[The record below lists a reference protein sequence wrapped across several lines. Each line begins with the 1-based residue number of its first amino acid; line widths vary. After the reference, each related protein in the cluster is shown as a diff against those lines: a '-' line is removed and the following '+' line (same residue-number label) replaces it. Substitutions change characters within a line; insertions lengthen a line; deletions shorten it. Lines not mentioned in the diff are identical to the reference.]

1 MFTMAL
7 KGVANRLS
15 AKIDRGNLMNR
26 NLAKSGSRHRVLV
39 LAEENENGDFLSFLL
54 NAGGFGVT
62 VSRSSDETMRSLLRG
77 QPEAVVVDLASK
89 TGNNS
94 LKIEFIRK
102 GWPGIPIITLVPPEC
117 LQLGEESVKSG
128 ATGYLTK
135 PLDFSEM
142 KGLLQEALFQSGPTH
157 QI

>member
-1 MFTMAL
+1 
-7 KGVANRLS
+7 
-15 AKIDRGNLMNR
+15 MNR
-26 NLAKSGSRHRVLV
+26 NLAKSRRRHRVLV
-39 LAEENENGDFLSFLL
+39 LAEDNGDFLSFLL

-77 QPEAVVVDLASK
+77 QAEAVVVDLQSK
-89 TGNNS
+89 TRNNS

-128 ATGYLTK
+128 ATRFLTK

-142 KGLLQEALFQSGPTH
+142 KGLLQEALLQSGPSQ